1 MARRQGAFSE
11 LLDFSSRLRWQVGV
25 GLAVASAVGFHFA
38 AAAFSV
44 VPKVTT
50 TADLGSNIVQQG
62 IHTLAYFLQFI
73 VPVAFVIL
81 ATAAALKRSHSG
93 ALLKVARADPK
104 IAIASMSWRDFERLV
119 GETFR
124 RQGFTVTGFGG
135 NAPDGGVDLGLSKNG
150 QRFLVQCKHW
160 RKRQVGVTVVR
171 ELNGVIAAQ
180 RAHGGFV
187 VTGGQFT
194 REAREFADSCAIKLI
209 DGPALDE
216 LMGDKP
222 LVRSA
227 PSCPRCGTSMVERKA
242 KQGRFAGQVFW
253 GCRHYPECTEILKIA

>member
-1 MARRQGAFSE
+1 MPRRQGAFSD
-11 LLDFSSRLRWQVGV
+11 LLEISAKLPWQAGV
-25 GLAVASAVGFHFA
+25 GLAVASALVFHFA
-38 AAAFSV
+38 ALAFSV
-44 VPKVTT
+44 LPKVTT
-50 TADLGSNIVQQG
+50 TADLGSNVVQQG
-62 IHTLAYFLQFI
+62 IHTFAYILQFI
-73 VPVAFVIL
+73 VPVAFVIG
-81 ATAAALKRSHSG
+81 ATVSALKRSHSG
-93 ALLKVARADPK
+93 ALFKGARANPK
-104 IAIASMSWRDFERLV
+104 LAIASMSWRDFERLV

-135 NAPDGGVDLGLSKNG
+135 NGPDGGVDLGLSKNG

-194 REAREFADSCAIKLI
+194 REAREFAASCAVKLI

-222 LVRSA
+222 SLRSA

-253 GCRHYPECTEILKIA
+253 GCQHYPKCTEILKIA

>member
-1 MARRQGAFSE
+1 MARRQGAFTD
-11 LLDFSSRLRWQVGV
+11 LLDLSSKLPWQADVA
-25 GLAVASAVGFHFA
+25 LAVASALGFHIA
-38 AAAFSV
+38 ATAFSV
-44 VPKVTT
+44 LPKVTT
-50 TADLGSNIVQQG
+50 TVDLGSNIVQQG

-73 VPVAFVIL
+73 VPVAFIIG
-81 ATAAALKRSHSG
+81 ATVSVLKRSHSA
-93 ALLKVARADPK
+93 ALLKGARANPK
-104 IAIASMSWRDFERLV
+104 VAIASMSWRDFERLV

-135 NAPDGGVDLGLSKNG
+135 NGPDGGVDLGLSKNG

-187 VTGGQFT
+187 VTGGDFT
-194 REAREFADSCAIKLI
+194 REARDFADSCAIRLI
-209 DGPALDE
+209 DGRALDE

-227 PSCPRCGTSMVERKA
+227 PLCPRCGTSMVERKA

-253 GCRHYPECTEILKIA
+253 GCQHYPKCTEILKIA

>member
-11 LLDFSSRLRWQVGV
+11 LMDFSSRLRWQVGV

-38 AAAFSV
+38 AVAFSV
-44 VPKVTT
+44 VPKVARTV
-50 TADLGSNIVQQG
+50 DLGSNIVQQG
-62 IHTLAYFLQFI
+62 IHTFSYFLQFI
-73 VPVAFVIL
+73 VPVIFAIG
-81 ATAAALKRSHSG
+81 ATVSALKRSRSG
-93 ALLKVARADPK
+93 ARLTVARANPDV
-104 IAIASMSWRDFERLV
+104 AIASMSWRDFERLV

-135 NAPDGGVDLGLSKNG
+135 NGPDGGVDLGLSKNG

-160 RKRQVGVTVVR
+160 RKRQVGITVVR

-187 VTGGQFT
+187 VTGGEFT

-216 LMGDKP
+216 LMGGKP

-227 PSCPRCGTSMVERKA
+227 IRSAPR
-242 KQGRFAGQVFW
+242 
-253 GCRHYPECTEILKIA
+253 Y

>member
-11 LLDFSSRLRWQVGV
+11 LLDFSSRLQWQVGV

-38 AAAFSV
+38 AVAFSV
-44 VPKVTT
+44 VPNVTT

-104 IAIASMSWRDFERLV
+104 VAIASMSWRDFERLV

-135 NAPDGGVDLGLSKNG
+135 NGPDGGVDLGLSKNG

-187 VTGGQFT
+187 VSGGQFT

-216 LMGDKP
+216 LMGDQP

-227 PSCPRCGTSMVERKA
+227 PFCPRCGTSMVERKA

-253 GCRHYPECTEILKIA
+253 GCQHYPKCTEILKIA

>member
-1 MARRQGAFSE
+1 
-11 LLDFSSRLRWQVGV
+11 
-25 GLAVASAVGFHFA
+25 
-38 AAAFSV
+38 
-44 VPKVTT
+44 
-50 TADLGSNIVQQG
+50 
-62 IHTLAYFLQFI
+62 
-73 VPVAFVIL
+73 
-81 ATAAALKRSHSG
+81 
-93 ALLKVARADPK
+93 VARANPK
-104 IAIASMSWRDFERLV
+104 VAIASMSWRDFERLV

-135 NAPDGGVDLGLSKNG
+135 NAPDGGVDLGLAKNG

-187 VTGGQFT
+187 VTGGEFS

-216 LMGDKP
+216 LMSDKP

-227 PSCPRCGTSMVERKA
+227 SALRRPAWYKRLKNYFSQMAGELSWRKMFTRSSNSSEPARSLGRRRQPQPSRAPVR
-242 KQGRFAGQVFW
+242 
-253 GCRHYPECTEILKIA
+253 P

>member
-1 MARRQGAFSE
+1 MTRRQGAVSE
-11 LLDFSSRLRWQVGV
+11 LLDFSSRLWQ
-25 GLAVASAVGFHFA
+25 
-38 AAAFSV
+38 
-44 VPKVTT
+44 
-50 TADLGSNIVQQG
+50 
-62 IHTLAYFLQFI
+62 
-73 VPVAFVIL
+73 
-81 ATAAALKRSHSG
+81 
-93 ALLKVARADPK
+93 LLKVARANPK
-104 IAIASMSWRDFERLV
+104 VAIASMSWRDFERLV

-187 VTGGQFT
+187 VSGGEFT

-216 LMGDKP
+216 LMAERAPP
-222 LVRSA
+222 LWYKRLKNYFSQMAGELSWRKMSIRSSNSSEPAQSLGKRRQPQPSRAPVR
-227 PSCPRCGTSMVERKA
+227 P
-242 KQGRFAGQVFW
+242 
-253 GCRHYPECTEILKIA
+253 

>member
-1 MARRQGAFSE
+1 MARRQSAFTE
-11 LLDFSSRLRWQVGV
+11 LLDFSSKLPWQVGI
-25 GLAVASAVGFHFA
+25 GLAVASALGFHFA
-38 AAAFSV
+38 AVAFSG

-50 TADLGSNIVQQG
+50 TADLGSNVVQQG
-62 IHTLAYFLQFI
+62 IHTFAYLLQFI
-73 VPVAFVIL
+73 VPVIFVIG
-81 ATAAALKRSHSG
+81 ATVSALKRLHSG
-93 ALLKVARADPK
+93 ALVDAARANPK
-104 IAIASMSWRDFERLV
+104 FAIASMSWRDFERLV
-119 GETFR
+119 GEAFR

-135 NAPDGGVDLGLSKNG
+135 NGPDGGVDLGLSKNG

-187 VTGGQFT
+187 VTGGHFT

-216 LMGDKP
+216 LMGDNP
-222 LVRSA
+222 LVHSA
-227 PSCPRCGTSMVERKA
+227 PLCPRCGTSMVERKA

-253 GCRHYPECTEILKIA
+253 GCQHYPKCTEILKIA

>member
-1 MARRQGAFSE
+1 MATRQGAFTE
-11 LLDFSSRLRWQVGV
+11 LLELSSKLPWQAGI
-25 GLAVASAVGFHFA
+25 GLAVASALGFHFA
-38 AAAFSV
+38 AVAFSV
-44 VPKVTT
+44 Q
-50 TADLGSNIVQQG
+50 LG
-62 IHTLAYFLQFI
+62 IHTFAYVLQFI
-73 VPVAFVIL
+73 VPVGFVIG
-81 ATAAALKRSHSG
+81 ATVSALKRSHSG
-93 ALLKVARADPK
+93 AQLVVARANPK
-104 IAIASMSWRDFERLV
+104 VAIASMSWRDFERLV

-135 NAPDGGVDLGLSKNG
+135 HAPDGAVDLGLSKNG

-216 LMGDKP
+216 LMGP
-222 LVRSA
+222 
-227 PSCPRCGTSMVERKA
+227 
-242 KQGRFAGQVFW
+242 
-253 GCRHYPECTEILKIA
+253 